1 MQYHFKDFNGCL
13 NQPFTLELNNSE
25 LNDSSTCPLKLI
37 SVDKHPGSAK
47 TGDHEAF
54 SVVFRGD
61 SKLTLEQQIYRIKH
75 DTLGDMELF
84 IVPIGPDN
92 KGMCYE
98 AVFS

>member
-1 MQYHFKDFNGCL
+1 MQYHFNDFNGCL

-25 LNDSSTCPLKLI
+25 LNDSATCPLKLI
-37 SVDKHPGSAK
+37 SVDRHPNSAK
-47 TGDHEAF
+47 AGDHEAF

-61 SKLTLEQQIYRIKH
+61 SKLALDQQIYRIKH

-84 IVPIGPDN
+84 IVPIGPDD

>member
-1 MQYHFKDFNGCL
+1 MQYHFDDFNCCL
-13 NQPFTLELNNSE
+13 NQLFTLELNAA
-25 LNDSSTCPLKLI
+25 STCQLELI
-37 SVDKHPGSAK
+37 SIDKHPGS
-47 TGDHEAF
+47 TTVGDHEAF

-61 SKLTLEQQIYRIKH
+61 SNAVLDQQIYRISN

-84 IVPIGPDN
+84 IVPIGPDD